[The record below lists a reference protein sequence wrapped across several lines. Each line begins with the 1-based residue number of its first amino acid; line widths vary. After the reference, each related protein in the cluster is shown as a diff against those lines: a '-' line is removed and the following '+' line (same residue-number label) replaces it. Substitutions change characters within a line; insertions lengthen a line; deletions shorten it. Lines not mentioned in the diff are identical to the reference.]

1 VPRLFGRI
9 VATFLRPRI
18 LAKISQILAK
28 IVSILAKILCDNN
41 AEALAKKGC
50 GRMLRAW
57 NVSLVRSEYKA
68 QTY

>member
-1 VPRLFGRI
+1 VPLLFGRI
-9 VATFLRPRI
+9 AATFLRPRI

-41 AEALAKKGC
+41 AEALAKKAC
-50 GRMLRAW
+50 GHVVRAW
-57 NVSLVRSEYKA
+57 NIFLVRSKYNA